1 MLDRSNQ
8 GLSRACRLAILFAL
22 LVPTYP
28 LGVEGAPASRTV
40 PRIQV
45 PIAAVTLDQ
54 GKRLAVAMSRSGRL
68 MFVDVAS
75 GRIEQE
81 LVVAEQLTG
90 LAGPTSAGLL
100 LATDAVRSELIVL
113 RREAGR
119 WLVLGRQPVVEGA
132 YSVAVDPTGQ
142 FAGIAGLW
150 SHRWQLVSL
159 KERQHR
165 AKAVGDSQKQVETRT
180 PGRSDPTSADS
191 SIELPFAP
199 NLQCWLPGGRV
210 AVADAFGGHLA
221 IIDATRPRIQSVA
234 VLPLQNI
241 GGLALSPDSST
252 LAFVHQTLEPRIPIT
267 RDAIVSGRL
276 IRNEWSEL
284 SLETLSKSPETWNA
298 ARRVQRLDEFTGT
311 FVNGAGDPGGI
322 VRDESLRAVAV
333 GGRNQLL
340 IIEPSKGPVEQGRV
354 RRIPVGTRPTIVAP
368 LVDGKQLAVVNSLD
382 DSISIVD
389 LTKQTPP
396 RVIRLSP
403 EGPLSPAERGERV
416 FFDASLSASGFLSCH
431 SCHVRGHTTSGLAD
445 TSGDGTFGAPK
456 RTPTLLGTGFTYR
469 WGWNGLQASLH
480 DQSLQSL
487 RSTMHSDRAT
497 FQQASDMVAFLHTL
511 APPPPVAQEPRDALD
526 RELLERGARV
536 FETRRCGECHIP
548 PLVYASHESFDVGL
562 VDELGLKKFNPPSL
576 RGASQLSRWLHD
588 GRATSLNAVFRDHAH
603 PNDATYTDEDLA
615 ALVRYLMSL

>member
-1 MLDRSNQ
+1 MFARSNQ
-8 GLSRACRLAILFAL
+8 GLNQVCRLAILLAL
-22 LVPTYP
+22 LFSLIPH
-28 LGVEGAPASRTV
+28 GVEGAPASRAI

-45 PIAAVTLDQ
+45 PVAAVSLDQ

-68 MFVDVAS
+68 LFVNVAS

-90 LAGPTSAGLL
+90 LAGPTPAGLL

-113 RREAGR
+113 RSKADR
-119 WLVLGRQPVVEGA
+119 WRVEGRQPVVEA
-132 YSVAVDPTGQ
+132 PHSVAVDPKGE
-142 FAGIAGLW
+142 FASIAGMW

-159 KERQHR
+159 KEWDHR
-165 AKAVGDSQKQVETRT
+165 AKAFEDSQENVEPRA
-180 PGRSDPTSADS
+180 PGGTDATSPYG
-191 SIELPFAP
+191 SIALPFAP

-221 IIDATRPRIQSVA
+221 IIDASRQRIQSVA
-234 VLPLQNI
+234 VLTVQNI
-241 GGLALSPDSST
+241 GGLAFSPDSSA
-252 LAFVHQTLEPRIPIT
+252 LAFVHQTIDPRMPIT

-276 IRNEWSEL
+276 IRNEWSEFSLDAL
-284 SLETLSKSPETWNA
+284 SRSPETWNA
-298 ARRVQRLDEFTGT
+298 ARRVQRLDEFTGSA
-311 FVNGAGDPGGI
+311 VNGAGDPAGI
-322 VRDESLRAVAV
+322 AWGESLRAVAV

-340 IIEPSKGPVEQGRV
+340 VIEPSKGTVEQGRV

-389 LTKQTPP
+389 LTEQTQP
-396 RVIRLSP
+396 RVICLSP

-511 APPPPVAQEPRDALD
+511 TPPPPVVQEPRDARD
-526 RELLERGARV
+526 RELQERGARV

-576 RGASQLSRWLHD
+576 RGVSQLSRWLHD
-588 GRATSLNAVFRDHAH
+588 GRATSLSAVFRDHAH

-615 ALVRYLMSL
+615 ALVRYLLSL